1 MANAFTPEYLFVC
14 DEDDDDVDDDDDGY
28 RNDDIEYTLTF
39 PSNVSA
45 SLANFAVEAASTSS
59 SSPAIGSGRRRD
71 SSFSASEA
79 EAEAEEDHAM
89 RQMARAREEGR
100 REVLRVP
107 SRGRDDGI
115 LPNEPVVVLLGW
127 TGCDE
132 RQLAV
137 YGSGKKDRQTDRNID
152 EPNDR
157 ETNLHLQKR
166 WEKRNRQTD

>member
-1 MANAFTPEYLFVC
+1 MANAFTPEYLFVS
-14 DEDDDDVDDDDDGY
+14 DDDDDDDDDDDYGY

-45 SLANFAVEAASTSS
+45 SLANFAV
-59 SSPAIGSGRRRD
+59 GSGRRRD

-79 EAEAEEDHAM
+79 DAEDPIM
-89 RQMARAREEGR
+89 REMGRAGEEGR
-100 REVLRVP
+100 REVQRVP

-137 YGSGKKDRQTDRNID
+137 YGSGKRNPRVQGLDRQRDSMRGRGT
-152 EPNDR
+152 
-157 ETNLHLQKR
+157 LS
-166 WEKRNRQTD
+166 